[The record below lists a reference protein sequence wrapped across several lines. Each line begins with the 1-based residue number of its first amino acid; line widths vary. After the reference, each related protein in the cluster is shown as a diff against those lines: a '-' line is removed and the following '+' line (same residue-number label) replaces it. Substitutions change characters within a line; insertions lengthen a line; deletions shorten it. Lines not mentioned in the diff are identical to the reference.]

1 MHVQQDRVGSE
12 LKAMVQ
18 VPPGYHLVGADV
30 DSQELWIAAVLGE
43 AHFAGMHGSY
53 VTTITPENAARVF
66 NPFLLD
72 SGCTA
77 FGWMTLQ
84 GKKSQGT
91 DLHSRTADA
100 VGISREH
107 AKVFNYGRIYGA
119 GQPFAERL
127 LMQFN
132 HRLSQT
138 EAAHKA
144 KQMYTL
150 TKGIRR

>member
-1 MHVQQDRVGSE
+1 M
-12 LKAMVQ
+12 
-18 VPPGYHLVGADV
+18 Y
-30 DSQELWIAAVLGE
+30 
-43 AHFAGMHGSY
+43 
-53 VTTITPENAARVF
+53 
-66 NPFLLD
+66 LLLCP
-72 SGCTA
+72 GCTA

-91 DLHSRTADA
+91 DLHSRTADT

-132 HRLSQT
+132 HRLSQP
-138 EAAHKA
+138 EAASKA
-144 KQMYTL
+144 RQMYAL
-150 TKGIRR
+150 TKGLRRYR